1 MQEGKIIAFVGY
13 SGSGKTTLITSIIKI
28 LSQKGY
34 KICTIKHTHHDFE
47 IDKPGKDSYLHFH
60 SGSYASMIISNEKMA
75 LVKRKENL
83 DITELYKKYFLGC
96 DLLIVEGFKDYNIP
110 KIVIHRK
117 ETKKPPLFNMLNMVI
132 AIASDEKI
140 NTNIPNFD
148 INDVQSISNFIENAL
163 IIKHK
168 KNNHQKS

>member
-1 MQEGKIIAFVGY
+1 MNSNTILGVVGY
-13 SGSGKTTLITSIIKI
+13 SGSGKTTLITNIIKI

-75 LVKRKENL
+75 LVKRKETL
-83 DITELYKKYFLGC
+83 DITELYKKYFSDC

-110 KIVIHRK
+110 KIVVHRK

-148 INDVQSISNFIENAL
+148 INDAQSISNFIEHSF
-163 IIKHK
+163 IIKNI
-168 KNNHQKS
+168 NNSYMKP